1 LEQRKCGGKNSYV
14 SFGLNRCFL
23 GILKDESVLVY
34 GSFET
39 KETWRGDGGIGSE
52 KIIYVS
58 FGLNRC
64 FLGILKDRTILS
76 IF

>member
-1 LEQRKCGGKNSYV
+1 VEEKIPV

-52 KIIYVS
+52 KNHICVIWIES
-58 FGLNRC
+58 L
-64 FLGILKDRTILS
+64 FLRN
-76 IF
+76 FER

>member
-1 LEQRKCGGKNSYV
+1 MKVSLFTGPLKHRKRGGGMEEL
-14 SFGLNRCFL
+14 GL
-23 GILKDESVLVY
+23 K
-34 GSFET
+34 
-39 KETWRGDGGIGSE
+39 